1 LDHGIILANTDSK
14 GRLKVGSMSVPTL
27 TNPKLKSDGG
37 PFMSEMK
44 EVTIK
49 LTEDQRSQI
58 KNAIGQDITEV
69 KVSADRGNPLAA
81 TPLTDRANPLMSE
94 LADRAN
100 PARLADRANPARLAD
115 RANPSFASEEL
126 ADRANPTALAD
137 RANPT
142 ALADRANPTALAD
155 RANPTA
161 LADRANPTALADRA
175 NPTALADRANPTA
188 LADRANPTKIAD

>member
-1 LDHGIILANTDSK
+1 MALSLLSVGA
-14 GRLKVGSMSVPTL
+14 KVGFSSNYSVPNYL
-27 TNPKLKSDGG
+27 TEETIMAD
-37 PFMSEMK
+37 FK

-49 LTEDQRSQI
+49 LTDDQRSQI
-58 KNAIGQDITEV
+58 KNAIGQDISEV

-100 PARLADRANPARLAD
+100 PAVLADRANPAVLAD
-115 RANPSFASEEL
+115 RANPAKL

-155 RANPTA
+155 RANPTS
-161 LADRANPTALADRA
+161 
-175 NPTALADRANPTA
+175 LADRANPTA
-188 LADRANPTKIAD
+188 LADRANPTKLAED

>member
-1 LDHGIILANTDSK
+1 
-14 GRLKVGSMSVPTL
+14 MSIPTL

-81 TPLTDRANPLMSE
+81 TPLTDRANPLMAE

-100 PARLADRANPARLAD
+100 PAKLADRANPA
-115 RANPSFASEEL
+115 AS
-126 ADRANPTALAD
+126 
-137 RANPT
+137 
-142 ALADRANPTALAD
+142 
-155 RANPTA
+155 
-161 LADRANPTALADRA
+161 ALADRA

-188 LADRANPTKIAD
+188 LADRANPTKISD

>member
-1 LDHGIILANTDSK
+1 MAD
-14 GRLKVGSMSVPTL
+14 
-27 TNPKLKSDGG
+27 
-37 PFMSEMK
+37 MK

-100 PARLADRANPARLAD
+100 PTKLADRANPA
-115 RANPSFASEEL
+115 FAENL
-126 ADRANPTALAD
+126 ADRANPTALSD

-142 ALADRANPTALAD
+142 ALSDRANPTALTD
-155 RANPTA
+155 RANPTK
-161 LADRANPTALADRA
+161 
-175 NPTALADRANPTA
+175 
-188 LADRANPTKIAD
+188 LADRANPTKMSD